1 MVKGI
6 IKYFKINPVLTATLV
21 AATLISSSVSGN
33 GTAADSAR
41 HYYRTGINQYNEGL
55 NEKAMESLKSSLG
68 YYHKSSGIDA
78 SEIAGVYSNLGVV
91 SRVLL
96 RYEDAIRYYDTA
108 EVILRDNYGRDH
120 INLGVVYQNQGNI
133 FREERDTPR
142 ALQHYYRGLAIF
154 EKYEENP
161 NWLASLYNNIGLL
174 YSDIGEQDKAI
185 EYYER
190 SLALRREHLPRAI
203 RTPAGNLAVSYY
215 YLGNVDESARYFK
228 MAIES
233 TVEHRGELYPG
244 LANNYLNFGLLY
256 ANVSLD
262 HERAME
268 MYEKALEIFEHHF
281 GQRNPGRSRVLMNM
295 GGVHEMRGEYPAAL
309 DYYQESLIAIS
320 PSFESSSWEDN
331 PEIESVFSYTYLY
344 ETLNM
349 KASVLKELGMLEDNN
364 RYLRVGI
371 ETYDKALQVLE
382 KMRMVYQTEESRL
395 QLSESERDIYP
406 QAIDAAFQVYRK
418 TGERKYIEKGFN
430 FSERSKAAVLL
441 ASMRNIEA
449 LEFGGVPRELR
460 EEEENIKRSLT
471 AYNDLIYTEKL
482 KSSTN
487 LQRISNW
494 EERVFELNRE
504 MVRLT
509 EQLEEKYSD
518 YYSLKYETGL
528 SCLNNTGTSLEA
540 SESLLSYSIN
550 DSVLHIF
557 VVERD
562 GVHWEEVPVTFDLE
576 EKVNTFLRLMNFN
589 TVSTDAKD
597 NFSFF
602 SEISN
607 DLYNLLVKPVH
618 KIVEGKN
625 LIFIPDGVLSY
636 LPFELLISS
645 NDNGQSIDYAGL
657 PYLLKEHPVSYA
669 YSATIWTETLS
680 HGSSRQK
687 DLIAFAPYYDMAAR
701 ETIANPLRGQRESLT
716 PLPGARA
723 EAETAAGIFKGKA
736 LFDKDASEANFKE
749 LAGDYRFIHLAM
761 HTIIDDENPMFSKLV
776 FTDTNGESGEDDMLN
791 THEIYNLRLNA
802 RLAVIS
808 SCNSGFGK
816 LLKGEGIMSLAR
828 GFLYAG
834 VPSIVMTFWEIEDK
848 SGADI
853 MKSFYSH
860 LGKGKRTDEALRLAR
875 LEFIEN
881 SDMLR
886 SHPYFWG
893 GYVCIGNPR
902 EAVSNSRTAIAF
914 SAVPVI
920 LAGMIVLWYFKRRR
934 RYL

>member
-6 IKYFKINPVLTATLV
+6 VKYFSAYPAL
-21 AATLISSSVSGN
+21 AATLIVATLFSTAVSGN
-33 GTAADSAR
+33 GIAADSAR
-41 HYYRTGINQYNEGL
+41 HYSNTGIKQYGEGFY
-55 NEKAMESLKSSLG
+55 ERAMNSFISSLEF
-68 YYHKSSGIDA
+68 YKAREDTEA

-96 RYEDAIRYYDTA
+96 RYEDAIKHYDTA
-108 EVILRDNYGRDH
+108 EVILEDNYGRDH

-133 FREERDTPR
+133 LRQDRDFSR
-142 ALQHYYRGLAIF
+142 ALQYYYRGLAIF

-174 YSDIGEQDKAI
+174 YSDIGDQGKAI

-190 SLALRREHLPRAI
+190 SLGLRKEHLPWAI
-203 RTPAGNLAVSYY
+203 RTPAGNLAVSYF
-215 YLGNVDESARYFK
+215 YLGNVEESARYFEI
-228 MAIES
+228 AIES
-233 TVEHRGELYPG
+233 TIEHRGELYPG

-262 HERAME
+262 YEKAME
-268 MYEKALEIFEHHF
+268 MYEKALEIFVHHF
-281 GQRNPGRSRVLMNM
+281 GERNPGRSRVLMNM

-309 DYYQESLIAIS
+309 NYFQESLIAIS
-320 PSFESSSWEDN
+320 PSFESPSWEDN
-331 PEIESVFSYTYLY
+331 PVIESVFSYTYLY
-344 ETLNM
+344 ETLNL
-349 KASVLKELGMLEDNN
+349 KARTLKELGVLEDNN
-364 RYLRVGI
+364 RYLRAGI

-382 KMRMVYQTEESRL
+382 NMRMGYQTEESRL

-406 QAIDAAFQVYRK
+406 QAIDAAFQIYRK
-418 TGERKYIEKGFN
+418 TGEREYLEKGFS

-449 LEFGGVPRELR
+449 LEFGGVPQELR
-460 EEEENIKRSLT
+460 EEEEDIKRSLT
-471 AYNDLIYTEKL
+471 AYNELIYTEKL
-482 KSSTN
+482 KSSPN

-504 MVRLT
+504 LVRLT
-509 EQLEEKYSD
+509 EHLEEDYPD
-518 YYSLKYETGL
+518 YYNLKYDTRLAGL
-528 SCLNNTGTSLEA
+528 NSVGSRLEA
-540 SESLLSYSIN
+540 KESLLSYSIN

-557 VVERD
+557 VVEKNS
-562 GVHWEEVPVTFDLE
+562 VHWEEVPVTFDLE
-576 EKVNTFLRLMNFN
+576 EKVNTFLGLMNFN
-589 TVSTDAKD
+589 AISTDAKN
-597 NFSFF
+597 NFSSF

-607 DLYNLLVKPVH
+607 TLYNVLVKPVH
-618 KIVEGKN
+618 KIVEGQN

-636 LPFELLISS
+636 LPFELLTSRHY
-645 NDNGQSIDYAGL
+645 NGQSINYAAL

-669 YSATIWTETLS
+669 YSATIWTETLA

-687 DLIAFAPYYDMAAR
+687 DMIAFAPYYDIVAMDSN
-701 ETIANPLRGQRESLT
+701 TNPLRGQRENLT

-723 EAETAAGIFKGKA
+723 EATTAAGIFKGKA
-736 LFDKDASEANFKE
+736 LFDEDASEANFKK
-749 LAGDYRFIHLAM
+749 LAGDYRFLHLAM

-802 RLAVIS
+802 RLAVLS
-808 SCNSGFGK
+808 SCNSGYGK
-816 LLKGEGIMSLAR
+816 LQKGEGIMSLAR

-834 VPSIVMTFWEIEDK
+834 VPSIVMTIWEIEDK
-848 SGADI
+848 SGVDI

-902 EAVSNSRTAIAF
+902 EAVSTSPAVLAF
-914 SAVPVI
+914 SAVAVI
-920 LAGMIVLWYFKRRR
+920 LAALIVSWYLKRRR
-934 RYL
+934 EYL